1 VTSSLFC
8 ENLAGLGG
16 LVENQAKVKKNITI
30 VSGLPRSGTSMMMQM
45 LMAGGMGIVTDA
57 IRKADED
64 NPRGYLEWERVKKL
78 KEDQSWLN
86 ECPGKAVKVISML
99 LFDLPSN
106 HHYKIIFMQREIEE
120 VLASQRIVLERRGE
134 TKDGISDEHMAEK
147 FEKHLKQV
155 EDWIAHQSNIEVL
168 YVKYNEVIADPLRS
182 SKVVNNFLGE
192 DLNTRTMAEAIEET
206 LYRQRKN

>member
-1 VTSSLFC
+1 M
-8 ENLAGLGG
+8 ENK
-16 LVENQAKVKKNITI
+16 AKAKKNITI

-45 LMAGGMGIVTDA
+45 LMAGGMEIVTDA

-78 KEDQSWLN
+78 KEDKSWLN
-86 ECPGKAVKVISML
+86 ECSGKAVKVISML

-106 HHYKIIFMQREIEE
+106 PHYKIIFMQRATEE
-120 VLASQRIVLERRGE
+120 VLASQRIMLERQGE
-134 TKDGISDEHMAEK
+134 IKDGISDEHMAEK

-168 YVKYNEVIADPLRS
+168 YVKYDEVIADPLRY

-192 DLNTRTMAEAIEET
+192 DLNTKTMAEAVEET

>member
-1 VTSSLFC
+1 M
-8 ENLAGLGG
+8 
-16 LVENQAKVKKNITI
+16 ENQAKVKKNITI

-86 ECPGKAVKVISML
+86 ECSGKAVKVISML

-106 HHYKIIFMQREIEE
+106 HDYKIIFMQRAIEE
-120 VLASQRIVLERRGE
+120 VLASQRIMLERRGE
-134 TKDGISDEHMAEK
+134 TKDGVSDEHMAEK

>member
-1 VTSSLFC
+1 
-8 ENLAGLGG
+8 
-16 LVENQAKVKKNITI
+16 VENKAKAKKNITI

-78 KEDQSWLN
+78 KEDKSWLN
-86 ECPGKAVKVISML
+86 ECSGKAVKVISML

-106 HHYKIIFMQREIEE
+106 PHYKIIFMQRATEE
-120 VLASQRIVLERRGE
+120 VLASQRIMLERQGE
-134 TKDGISDEHMAEK
+134 IKDGISDEHMAEK

-168 YVKYNEVIADPLRS
+168 YVKYDEVIADPLRY

-192 DLNTRTMAEAIEET
+192 DLNTKTMAEAVEET

>member
-1 VTSSLFC
+1 
-8 ENLAGLGG
+8 
-16 LVENQAKVKKNITI
+16 
-30 VSGLPRSGTSMMMQM
+30 MMMQM

-78 KEDQSWLN
+78 KEDISWLN

-106 HHYKIIFMQREIEE
+106 YNYKIIFMQREIEE
-120 VLASQRIVLERRGE
+120 VLASQRIMLERRGE
-134 TKDGISDEHMAEK
+134 TKDGVSDEHMAEK

>member
-1 VTSSLFC
+1 
-8 ENLAGLGG
+8 
-16 LVENQAKVKKNITI
+16 
-30 VSGLPRSGTSMMMQM
+30 MMMQM
-45 LMAGGMGIVTDA
+45 LMAGGMDIVTDE
-57 IRKADED
+57 IRKADDD

-78 KEDQSWLN
+78 KEDHFWLN

-99 LFDLPSN
+99 LFDLPST

-120 VLASQRIVLERRGE
+120 VLASQRIMLERRGE
-134 TKDGISDEHMAEK
+134 TNDGISDAHMAEK

-168 YVKYNEVIADPLRS
+168 YVKYNEVIKDPLRY
-182 SKVVNNFLGE
+182 SKVVDNFLGE
-192 DLNTRTMAEAIEET
+192 DFNTKTMAEAVAET

>member
-1 VTSSLFC
+1 MTSSLFC
-8 ENLAGLGG
+8 ENLAGFGG

-78 KEDQSWLN
+78 KEDISWLH
-86 ECPGKAVKVISML
+86 ECSGKAVKVISML

-106 HHYKIIFMQREIEE
+106 HHYKIIFMQRAIEE
-120 VLASQRIVLERRGE
+120 VLASQRIMLERRGE

-168 YVKYNEVIADPLRS
+168 YVKYNEVIKDPLRY
-182 SKVVNNFLGE
+182 SKVVNNFIGE
-192 DLNTRTMAEAIEET
+192 DFNTKTMAEAVEET